1 MSKDT
6 IKKTKRTKKYYRLTA
21 EEVAELAGCSV
32 SYVKKLRADLVS
44 KNTPL
49 AKQVLSIEL
58 LANDGH
64 KAVIKEI
71 ERIVSL

>member
-6 IKKTKRTKKYYRLTA
+6 RKKTKRTKKFYRLTA

-32 SYVKKLRADLVS
+32 SYVKKLRAELVNT
-44 KNTPL
+44 NTPL
-49 AKQVLSIEL
+49 AKQVLAIEL
-58 LANDGH
+58 LSNDGH

-71 ERIVSL
+71 ERIVS

>member
-6 IKKTKRTKKYYRLTA
+6 RKKTKRTKKYYRLTA

-58 LANDGH
+58 LVNDGH